1 MQHANSFLLLFFN
14 LKIFNFLLVVFVGQ
28 ISFSVANPAYKKDVL
43 CAGYDL
49 YLKTSVIILS

>member
-14 LKIFNFLLVVFVGQ
+14 LKIFNFLLVFFVGQ
-28 ISFSVANPAYKKDVL
+28 ISFSVANPAYKEDVL